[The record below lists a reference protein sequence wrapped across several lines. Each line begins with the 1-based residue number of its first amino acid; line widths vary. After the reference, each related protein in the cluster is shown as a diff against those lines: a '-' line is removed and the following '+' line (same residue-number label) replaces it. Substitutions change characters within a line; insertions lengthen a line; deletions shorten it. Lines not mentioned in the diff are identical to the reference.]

1 MLILHK
7 IYRWPINSTDFQI
20 LRKDTRSTTEYHLW
34 RDLGCM
40 IFNLFGSEKKSRIS
54 NIAVANNFF
63 CFQSFYLFS
72 RYWLQLQ
79 TWITIPNKI
88 SLRQKLSEFK
98 PQYLF
103 LQIKSEFLISNHIF
117 STIHPVLKLY
127 TFFPCAYSP
136 DSINTKHNIS

>member
-63 CFQSFYLFS
+63 LFPIILSIFKILVTITNLDYYSQQNFITSETFGIQTTVSFFTNQIRILNQQPYFFNHTSCFETIHLFS
-72 RYWLQLQ
+72 MC
-79 TWITIPNKI
+79 I
-88 SLRQKLSEFK
+88 
-98 PQYLF
+98 
-103 LQIKSEFLISNHIF
+103 
-117 STIHPVLKLY
+117 
-127 TFFPCAYSP
+127 
-136 DSINTKHNIS
+136 